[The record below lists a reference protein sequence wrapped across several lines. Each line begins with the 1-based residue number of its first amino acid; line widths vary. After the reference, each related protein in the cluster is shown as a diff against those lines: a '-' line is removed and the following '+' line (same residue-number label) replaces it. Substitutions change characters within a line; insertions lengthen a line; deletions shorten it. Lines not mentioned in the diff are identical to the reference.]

1 MKRLHAGLVAATV
14 VVVSGCA
21 LGDLPFA
28 GKVEPEKQAQT
39 APATELAQESTPTKT
54 AGSSDIV
61 AGSSIKGGKSQSKEQ
76 KSSQSGGHPLG
87 KYFGGPK
94 VEPQGFYVKHEYSDG
109 GYFFQTPS
117 QVHRCE
123 ISKKYVGCT
132 STNPP
137 ADAPVVNYPGYE
149 YREANGVRIESGSK
163 AEMIGLTDTSYIR
176 QDGNGP
182 AKTLEYGQVLDVHG
196 FQCTTN
202 KQDGVICKQGSHGFQ
217 FSSKKHKVL

>member
-1 MKRLHAGLVAATV
+1 MKRLRAGLMVATV
-14 VVVSGCA
+14 VVMSGCA
-21 LGDLPFA
+21 LNDLPFA
-28 GKVEPEKQAQT
+28 GKVDPENQAQT
-39 APATELAQESTPTKT
+39 APAEEQVQESAPTKT

-61 AGSSIKGGKSQSKEQ
+61 AGSSTKGGKSKSNESSDSKV
-76 KSSQSGGHPLG
+76 GGNPLG
-87 KYFGGPK
+87 KYFGGTK
-94 VEPQGFYVKHEYSDG
+94 VEPQAFFVKHEYSDG
-109 GYFFQTPS
+109 GYFFQAPS
-117 QVHRCE
+117 QLHRCE
-123 ISKKYVGCT
+123 ISKEYVGCT
-132 STNPP
+132 LTKPP

-149 YREANGVRIESGSK
+149 YREANGIRMNSGSK

-217 FSSKKHKVL
+217 VSSKKHKVL